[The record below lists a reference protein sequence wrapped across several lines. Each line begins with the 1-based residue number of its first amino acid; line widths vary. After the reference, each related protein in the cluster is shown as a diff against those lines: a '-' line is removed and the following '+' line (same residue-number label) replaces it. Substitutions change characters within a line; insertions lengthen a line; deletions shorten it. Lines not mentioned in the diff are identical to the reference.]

1 MVLENV
7 CAPALLYLAFS
18 IIQIIIDMYRGD
30 TIQAFFK
37 FIVMIIFTIVLNAI
51 CNSGMTIIS
60 WFIVFIPF
68 ILMTYVTTILFF
80 IFGIN
85 PSKMKPSDKKCWET
99 QFGCC
104 DDGKTTKE
112 DPSGRSCP
120 RMRLVNVL
128 KVSEPTAANN
138 KDSHYLYPQ
147 GRSSRDYSIGG
158 GSVKTNK
165 GTWRDNNKDSHYY
178 DSKRS
183 EKYRDMLRS
192 KISPKAMDSK
202 SLYSK
207 SKLNKSDWKDDKEI
221 QDKMSDVSTPAAP
234 DLQDKSMLSFLLP
247 LLLAM
252 SPQSNLAQPS
262 AGATG
267 TTAPAVGGAVG
278 GTVPAPAPAPAP
290 AIGGTAPAPLPAPA
304 PVQTTSSVPPAP
316 IQTTSSVPPA
326 PVPVPATR

>member
-30 TIQAFFK
+30 TIQAFLK

-80 IFGIN
+80 IFGID

-104 DDGKTTKE
+104 DNGITTKE

-120 RMRLVNVL
+120 RMQLANVL
-128 KVSEPTAANN
+128 MVRDPTAANN
-138 KDSHYLYPQ
+138 KDDHYLYPQ

-158 GSVKTNK
+158 GSVRTNK
-165 GTWRDNNKDSHYY
+165 GYFRDNNKDRDYY
-178 DSKRS
+178 DSKKS
-183 EKYRDMLRS
+183 GKYRDRLRS
-192 KISPKAMDSK
+192 EISPKAM
-202 SLYSK
+202 YSK
-207 SKLNKSDWKDDKEI
+207 SSYSKSRLNKSDWNDDKEV
-221 QDKMSDVSTPAAP
+221 QDKIAETSTPATS
-234 DLQDKSMLSFLLP
+234 DLQEKSMLSFLLP
-247 LLLAM
+247 LLLSQSQSNLM
-252 SPQSNLAQPS
+252 SPQ
-262 AGATG
+262 
-267 TTAPAVGGAVG
+267 VGGAASVPFPAPAPAPAP
-278 GTVPAPAPAPAP
+278 VPAPAPAPAP
-290 AIGGTAPAPLPAPA
+290 VPAPA
-304 PVQTTSSVPPAP
+304 PPQAS
-316 IQTTSSVPPA
+316 IQTTTSVPSA
-326 PVPVPATR
+326 PVRV